1 MFIYLF
7 DDANKTIMHW
17 SIFGMEIR
25 CLTTLP
31 IAEVTIH
38 AILINVI
45 MQHYKNTIN

>member
-25 CLTTLP
+25 CLTTCGGDY
-31 IAEVTIH
+31 TCYT
-38 AILINVI
+38 
-45 MQHYKNTIN
+45 YKCYYATL